1 MNIFYKLIKLLQE
14 VIIQQNNSKREKA
27 KKRTKLSENKFFNI
41 NLPDRMSLANRM
53 QTVKNAIY

>member
-1 MNIFYKLIKLLQE
+1 M
-14 VIIQQNNSKREKA
+14 IIQQNNSKREKA